1 MKVAQESH
9 WRLASNPPLP
19 SGPLPRFTVII
30 RTTGNGYLSIETLE
44 IPSLTTHSQVKSTG
58 HDHNLHADQ
67 TWVDQHDQLRLC
79 SKLP

>member
-9 WRLASNPPLP
+9 WRLASNPHFLVAHYLDSPL
-19 SGPLPRFTVII
+19 SSKQQGTLPIDRDPKDSVLD
-30 RTTGNGYLSIETLE
+30 N
-44 IPSLTTHSQVKSTG
+44 THSQVKSTG
-58 HDHNLHADQ
+58 HDHNQHADQ